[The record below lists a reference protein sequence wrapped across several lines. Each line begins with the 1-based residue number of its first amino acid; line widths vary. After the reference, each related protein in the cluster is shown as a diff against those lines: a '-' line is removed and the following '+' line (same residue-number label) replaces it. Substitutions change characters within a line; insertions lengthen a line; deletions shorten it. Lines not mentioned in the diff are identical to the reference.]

1 MEERIM
7 KKAIGGLL
15 MWLALIL
22 FVCDCDNM
30 TLLIVSKIV
39 GGIVGYVGYIMLL
52 KNLSSEVLNERV

>member
-1 MEERIM
+1 M
-7 KKAIGGLL
+7 KKFIGGLL

-22 FVCDCDNM
+22 FVCDCDNT

-39 GGIVGYVGYIMLL
+39 GGIVGYVGYVMLL

>member
-22 FVCDCDNM
+22 FVCDCDIM

-52 KNLSSEVLNERV
+52 KNHSSEELNEQV